1 MASCLSPLKR
11 SDSAGGIASNRLDD
25 GNGALTVIKEKE
37 DRDQDSHSADDIENT
52 IHYAL
57 PPKKGIF
64 AKTSGWK
71 ITCPSSN
78 KDNSMKAIFPP
89 MTDPMI
95 KIHNRKPMIFGVSV

>member
-1 MASCLSPLKR
+1 LKR

-25 GNGALTVIKEKE
+25 RYRALSIVQEKE
-37 DRDQDSHSADDIENT
+37 DRDQDSHSADDVKNSV
-52 IHYAL
+52 HYAL

-64 AKTSGWK
+64 ANTSGWK

-78 KDNSMKAIFPP
+78 SDNSMKAIFPP

-95 KIHNRKPMIFGVSV
+95 KIQSRKPMIFGVSV